1 MSQVD
6 FHTWAL
12 LKGVVLS
19 TLLGVGSE
27 LQFSGESDLVQ
38 AVRQSTQ
45 QSVSRAGDQLTSRNL
60 QIQPTITIRPGAPVR
75 LLVHHDLILK
85 PWME

>member
-1 MSQVD
+1 M
-6 FHTWAL
+6 
-12 LKGVVLS
+12 LS

-27 LQFSGESDLVQ
+27 LQFSGESDLIQ

-75 LLVHHDLILK
+75 LLVHHDLVLK
-85 PWME
+85 PWMGE